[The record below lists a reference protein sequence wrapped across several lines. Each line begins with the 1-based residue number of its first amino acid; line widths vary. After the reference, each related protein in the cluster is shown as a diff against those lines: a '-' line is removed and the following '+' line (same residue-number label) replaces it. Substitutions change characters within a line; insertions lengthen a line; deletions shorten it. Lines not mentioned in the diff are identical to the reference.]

1 MLYWIRGTG
10 IENIFSLNVYGEYGT
25 TITSQ
30 SSDSPTVQ
38 YLPKSTMFIDE
49 PDTFYINIV
58 SQLTQEVT
66 FLKIGEGT
74 NSPPVR
80 SKQFFLYIDASG
92 IEKHINLDNGLYD
105 YSVYWGTRDATSIDS
120 TQILAELTNGI
131 AMVHD
136 ENWLNIEYQNSPTGV
151 TETII
156 PNSISYNG

>member
-1 MLYWIRGTG
+1 MLHWIKGNG
-10 IENIFSLNVYGEYGT
+10 IENIFSLDVYSEYGS

-30 SSDSPTVQ
+30 TSDSSTVQ
-38 YLPKSTMFIDE
+38 YLPKSTMFVDE
-49 PDTFYINIV
+49 PETYYINIV

-66 FLKIGEGT
+66 FLKIGNIT
-74 NSPPVR
+74 NQPPVR
-80 SKQFFLYIDASG
+80 SKQFYLYIDASG
-92 IEKHINLDNGLYD
+92 LDNHIDLDNGLYD
-105 YSVYWGTRDATSIDS
+105 YSIYWGMRDATSIDS

-136 ENWLNIEYQNSPTGV
+136 ENWLNQEYQNSPNGV

>member
-1 MLYWIRGTG
+1 MLHWIKGNG
-10 IENIFSLNVYGEYGT
+10 IENIFSLDVYSEYGS

-30 SSDSPTVQ
+30 TSDSPTVQ
-38 YLPKSTMFIDE
+38 YLPKSTMFVDE
-49 PDTFYINIV
+49 PDTFYMNIV

-66 FLKIGEGT
+66 FLKIGDET
-74 NSPPVR
+74 FTTPLR
-80 SKQFFLYIDASG
+80 SKQFYLYIDNSG
-92 IEKHINLDNGLYD
+92 LDQHIDLDNGLYD
-105 YSVYWGTRDATSIDS
+105 YSVYWGLRNATSIDS

-136 ENWLNIEYQNSPTGV
+136 ENWLNKEYQNSPNGV